1 MARHAPRRMIAERDV
16 TAGPCSTPEAMRSP
30 LRHLPT
36 DAVSAAARAETRNR
50 EIHLPPVT
58 AYRWW
63 ARRTESIN
71 GAILDALALDRSGRL
86 LVVDPFAGGGVI
98 PLASVI
104 RGCRTYAQD
113 LNPWA
118 VSGLVGM
125 LNLPAASDLEPAGL
139 RLAEL
144 AKPLLAKAY
153 GTKFSDGEPAF
164 ISHTFRVATAKCPNC
179 RTRQRL
185 FPHALVSLITRR
197 ESGESGAFLACPLGH
212 LFVGVETG
220 VQTCPECERPTDPTA
235 GYTAQRLVSCLNCG
249 AKNKL
254 ETLATKGNWEW
265 TPVLV
270 ERVKGRSRELA
281 VPTIAEKRQAK
292 DSRWPTEIEL
302 GEIPAGQETHVLLR
316 HGFKTWN
323 DIYPARQRHLIEE
336 LLKLADEASDSAAT
350 VLGLRL
356 AIIGSVEMAG
366 NLSRWDRYYLK
377 SYESM
382 AGHRFNFTTFAAEPN
397 VWGNQGAG
405 RGSVLRRLASFA
417 KGSQWLRDHGA
428 STLGV
433 EGPMAAA
440 DGRTAM
446 PATVDVRVVEGSS
459 ERMLLLD
466 GVADIC
472 LTDPPYHDDVQY
484 DELSLPFRAWAK
496 QSIDRLQG
504 EAVANARTG
513 QNTVADDYQ
522 GLLTR
527 IFAEA
532 HRTLKRDG
540 HLIFS
545 YANREPKAWT
555 AVLGALNTAGFKA
568 IGFAILHSEN
578 ETDVVKRSVRACT
591 LDLLMDL
598 VPAEC
603 PNVER
608 WTPSGFPASDEG
620 DFLAVVGE
628 AFMKVGELQDGALA
642 SLEKRI
648 GACRFLTQAKALLD
662 GGDRNAPRL
671 GPPPGTPS
679 SS

>member
-1 MARHAPRRMIAERDV
+1 MALLAPGRMIAERDV
-16 TAGPCSTPEAMRSP
+16 MPNANSEGAAVRSP
-30 LRHLPT
+30 LRHLLT
-36 DAVSAAARAETRNR
+36 DVVSAAARAETRNR
-50 EIHLPPVT
+50 EVHLPPVT

-71 GAILDALALDRSGRL
+71 GAILDALALDRPGRL
-86 LVVDPFAGGGVI
+86 LVVDPFVGGSVI
-98 PLASVI
+98 PLASVM
-104 RGCRTYAQD
+104 RGHRTYAQD

-125 LNLPAASDLEPAGL
+125 LNLPSATDLQPAGL

-153 GTKFSDGEPAF
+153 GTKFSDGETAF
-164 ISHTFRVATAKCPNC
+164 ISHTFRVATAKCLGC
-179 RTRQRL
+179 KKRQRL
-185 FPHALVSLITRR
+185 FPHAMVSLTVRR
-197 ESGESGAFLACPLGH
+197 ERGESGAFLACPLGH

-220 VQTCPECERPTDPTA
+220 VQTCPDCDRATDPTA
-235 GYTAQRLVSCLNCG
+235 DYTARRLATCPYCG

-254 ETLATKGNWEW
+254 EALATKGKWQWE
-265 TPVLV
+265 PVLV
-270 ERVKGRSRELA
+270 ERVKGRARELA
-281 VPTIAEKRQAK
+281 VPTAAEKRQAN
-292 DSRWPTEIEL
+292 DSRWPTEMEL

-316 HGFKTWN
+316 HGFKSWN
-323 DIYPARQRHLIEE
+323 DIYPARQRHLIEQ
-336 LLKLADEASDSAAT
+336 LLQLAEVASDSKAT

-356 AIIGSVEMAG
+356 AIVGSVEMAG

-417 KGSQWLRDHGA
+417 RGSQWLRDHRA
-428 STLGV
+428 AKLVV
-433 EGPMAAA
+433 EGPIAAGE
-440 DGRTAM
+440 DRTAL
-446 PATVDVRVVEGSS
+446 PVEVDVRVVEGSS

-466 GVADIC
+466 GVADVC

-484 DELSLPFRAWAK
+484 DELSLPFRAWAR
-496 QSIDRLQG
+496 QSIDRLEG
-504 EAVANARTG
+504 EAVANSSTG
-513 QNTVADDYQ
+513 QNAEGDDYQ

-532 HRTLKRDG
+532 HRTLKSDG

-545 YANREPKAWT
+545 YANREPKAWS
-555 AVLGALNTAGFKA
+555 AVIGALNDAGFKA

-591 LDLLMDL
+591 FDLLMDL
-598 VPAEC
+598 VPSEC
-603 PNVER
+603 PNVEP
-608 WTPSGFPASDEG
+608 WTPAAFPQSDEG
-620 DFLAVVGE
+620 DFLAVVGD
-628 AFMKVGELQDGALA
+628 AFMKVGDLDEGALGA
-642 SLEKRI
+642 LEKQL
-648 GACRFLTQAKALLD
+648 GGCRFLTQAKTMI
-662 GGDRNAPRL
+662 DRDQAVLAAASDPDEA
-671 GPPPGTPS
+671 
-679 SS
+679 